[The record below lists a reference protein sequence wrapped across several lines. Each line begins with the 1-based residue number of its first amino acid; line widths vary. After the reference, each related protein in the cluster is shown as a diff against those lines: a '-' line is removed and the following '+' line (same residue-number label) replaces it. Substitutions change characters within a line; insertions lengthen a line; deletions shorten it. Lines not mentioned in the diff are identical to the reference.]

1 MSNQSQ
7 NTKKIKGTRR
17 IVREKVMQ
25 ILAAQ
30 NVSGVDWHE
39 IFDKIFPF
47 EFRLEEVETPGRL
60 LSRKEIDELEADPEI
75 QWEPDDIEFAK
86 DLIRKTRLHQDY
98 ADELIKRF
106 SQNWELDRIAHVDRI
121 VMRIAIAELLSFP
134 EIPPKVTINEAIEI
148 VKRYSTDKS
157 GTFVNGILDAVL
169 DELKEQDKL
178 NKTGRGLLNNLPG
191 TPGE

>member
-1 MSNQSQ
+1 MSNQAS
-7 NTKKIKGTRR
+7 NKKIKGTRR

-30 NVSGVDWHE
+30 NVSGVDWQE
-39 IFDKIFPF
+39 IFDKIFPY
-47 EFRLEEVETPGRL
+47 EFRLEEVETPQRL
-60 LSRKEIDELEADPEI
+60 LSRREIDELEADPEI
-75 QWEPDDIEFAK
+75 IWEPDDVDFAK

-98 ADELIKRF
+98 SDELMKRF

-169 DELKEQDKL
+169 DELKAEDKL
-178 NKTGRGLLNNLPG
+178 QKTGRGLLNNLPG
-191 TPGE
+191 ARE

>member
-1 MSNQSQ
+1 MSNQGAS
-7 NTKKIKGTRR
+7 NKKVKGTRR

-30 NVSGVDWHE
+30 NVSGVDWQE
-39 IFDKIFPF
+39 IFDKIFPY
-47 EFRLEEVETPGRL
+47 EFRLEEVETPQRL
-60 LSRKEIDELEADPEI
+60 LSRREIDELEADPEI
-75 QWEPDDIEFAK
+75 IWEPDDIDFAK
-86 DLIRKTRLHQDY
+86 DLIRKTRLHQEY
-98 ADELIKRF
+98 SDELMKKF

-169 DELKEQDKL
+169 DELKAEDKL
-178 NKTGRGLLNNLPG
+178 QKTGRGLLNNLPG
-191 TPGE
+191 ARE

>member
-1 MSNQSQ
+1 MSNQAS
-7 NTKKIKGTRR
+7 NKKIKGTRR

-30 NVSGVDWHE
+30 NVSGVDWQE
-39 IFDKIFPF
+39 IFDKIFPY
-47 EFRLEEVETPGRL
+47 EFRLEEVETPQRL
-60 LSRKEIDELEADPEI
+60 LSRREIDELEADPEI
-75 QWEPDDIEFAK
+75 IWEPDDVDFAK

-98 ADELIKRF
+98 SDELMKRF

-121 VMRIAIAELLSFP
+121 VMRIAIAELLGFP

-169 DELKEQDKL
+169 DELKAEDKL
-178 NKTGRGLLNNLPG
+178 QKTGRGLLNNLPG
-191 TPGE
+191 ARE

>member
-1 MSNQSQ
+1 MSNQGAS
-7 NTKKIKGTRR
+7 NKKIKGTRR

-30 NVSGVDWHE
+30 NVSGVDWQE
-39 IFDKIFPF
+39 IFDKIFPY
-47 EFRLEEVETPGRL
+47 EFRLEEVETPQRL
-60 LSRKEIDELEADPEI
+60 LSRKEIDELEADPQI
-75 QWEPDDIEFAK
+75 VWEPDDIEFAK
-86 DLIRKTRLHQDY
+86 DLIRKTRVHQEY
-98 ADELIKRF
+98 SDELMKRF

-121 VMRIAIAELLSFP
+121 VMRVAIAELLGFP

-169 DELKEQDKL
+169 DELKAEGKL
-178 NKTGRGLLNNLPG
+178 HKTGRGLLNNLPG
-191 TPGE
+191 TRE